1 MWSYMT
7 LYIPSLE
14 QIHMS
19 TRYIQVYI
27 MYVCITSCKW
37 SRQAGPPPST
47 AEDLAGQS
55 AAVTDAD

>member
-1 MWSYMT
+1 
-7 LYIPSLE
+7 
-14 QIHMS
+14 MS